1 MRAMGRPAALALAAG
16 VVVIGGL
23 FAAQA
28 VIAAPSSNGQTT
40 PTTARARIV
49 HAEGT
54 MTYLDGS
61 TRQFT
66 ADAGEV
72 SGTSGEAI
80 TLKQADGKT
89 ITATV
94 GSAACVRN
102 NGQPAT
108 LADLT
113 SGERALVVQENGAV
127 VAVRA
132 GTRPSENAQAAA
144 PTDRPDPKCLLRLG
158 VTHGDLTLRFADG
171 TTKAVQLDRGMVT
184 TVDGG
189 SISILRRD
197 GTTVT
202 ATVDD
207 ATTVRLDCDPAAI
220 GDVKVGQVAAVFSD
234 AGNAERISAMDGLGR
249 LRELRSGSPS
259 T

>member
-1 MRAMGRPAALALAAG
+1 MRARGKTAALAVAAG

-23 FAAQA
+23 FAGQA
-28 VIAAPSSNGQTT
+28 VFAAPSSNGQTSA
-40 PTTARARIV
+40 TTARVKIV

-54 MTYLDGS
+54 LMYLDGS
-61 TRQFT
+61 TRPFT

-72 SGTSGEAI
+72 SGTSGGAI

-89 ITATV
+89 VTATV
-94 GSAACVRN
+94 GAACVRN
-102 NGQPAT
+102 NGSPAT
-108 LADLT
+108 LSDLT
-113 SGERALVVQENGAV
+113 AGERALVVQENGAV

-132 GTRPSENAQAAA
+132 GTRPSEKAGAAA

-184 TVDGG
+184 KVDGG

-197 GTTVT
+197 GTTVSV
-202 ATVDD
+202 TVDD
-207 ATTVRLDCDPAAI
+207 ATVVKLDCNPAAI

-234 AGNAERISAMDGLGR
+234 SGHAERIGATDGLER
-249 LRELRSGSPS
+249 LQAMRSGAPS

>member
-1 MRAMGRPAALALAAG
+1 LGLAAG

-23 FAAQA
+23 FAGQA
-28 VIAAPSSNGQTT
+28 VFAGPSSNGQT
-40 PTTARARIV
+40 PATTARARIV
-49 HAEGT
+49 NAEGT

-72 SGTSGEAI
+72 SGTNGGAI

-89 ITATV
+89 VTATV
-94 GSAACVRN
+94 GAAACVRN
-102 NGQPAT
+102 NGRPAT
-108 LADLT
+108 LTDLT
-113 SGERALVVQENGAV
+113 AGERALVVQENGAV

-144 PTDRPDPKCLLRLG
+144 PTDRPDPTCLLRLG
-158 VTHGDLTLRFADG
+158 ATHGDLTLRFADG

-184 TVDGG
+184 KVDGG

-197 GTTVT
+197 GATVT

-207 ATTVRLDCDPAAI
+207 ATVVKLDCDPAAI

-234 AGNAERISAMDGLGR
+234 AGHAERIGAMDGLER
-249 LRELRSGSPS
+249 LQALRSGGPS

>member
-1 MRAMGRPAALALAAG
+1 MRVTGRAAASALAAG

-23 FAAQA
+23 FAGQA
-28 VIAAPSSNGQTT
+28 VFAAPSSNGQA
-40 PTTARARIV
+40 PATTARARIV

-72 SGTSGEAI
+72 SGTSGGAI

-89 ITATV
+89 VTATV
-94 GSAACVRN
+94 GAAACVRN
-102 NGQPAT
+102 NGGPAT
-108 LADLT
+108 LTDLT
-113 SGERALVVQENGAV
+113 AGERALVVQENGAV

-132 GTRPSENAQAAA
+132 GTRPSENAGEA
-144 PTDRPDPKCLLRLG
+144 PTDRPDPSCLLKLG
-158 VTHGDLTLRFADG
+158 ALHAELTLRFADG
-171 TTKAVQLDRGMVT
+171 STKAVQLDRGMVT
-184 TVDGG
+184 KVDGG

-197 GTTVT
+197 GKTVT
-202 ATVDD
+202 STVDD
-207 ATTVRLDCDPAAI
+207 ATVVKLDCKPAAI
-220 GDVKVGQVAAVFSD
+220 GDVKVGQVAAVFS
-234 AGNAERISAMDGLGR
+234 AEGHAERIGARDGLER
-249 LRELRSGSPS
+249 LQALRSGGPS